1 MRGRDMRKRIGIMIL
16 IGICAVFAAEAV
28 FTCENTAGAQG
39 VSAAGRLSDGNYAVD
54 VVLEGGSGK
63 AGVESPTLLIAENGE
78 YTAQITWSSSNYD
91 YMIVDGRTYYNQSTD
106 GGNSAFCIPVL
117 AFDEDMPVIADT
129 LAMGEPHEISYT
141 LHFYSDSI
149 GSESSLP
156 REGAKRVLIMAAV
169 IIIVGGILNYF
180 AEKKR
185 KRDYLGAKR

>member
-1 MRGRDMRKRIGIMIL
+1 MRGREMRKRIGMMIL
-16 IGICAVFAAEAV
+16 IGICTVLAAEAV
-28 FTCENTAGAQG
+28 FNCKKTAGAQEM
-39 VSAAGRLSDGNYAVD
+39 SAAGRLSDGNYAVD

-106 GGNSAFCIPVL
+106 GGNSVFCIPVL